1 MTTFTIGAALIVGA
15 AACITDLHSRRIP
28 NWLTFGAA
36 ALAFAFHYSGAGQA
50 GVQHAASGWIT
61 GLFLFMPL
69 FLLGGMGAGDV
80 KLLGALGA
88 WLGPEAAFWMA
99 IYCSMTGG
107 VLAVV
112 LALRHNYLLTAI
124 RNLKFLGK
132 FWWLS
137 GLRPMPS
144 LTLERGTGPRL
155 AYAVP
160 IFLGTVMTIW
170 LR

>member
-1 MTTFTIGAALIVGA
+1 MTTMTTGAALIIAA
-15 AACITDLHSRRIP
+15 AACITDVHSRRIP

-36 ALAFAFHYSGAGQA
+36 AAAFAFHFAEAGQA
-50 GVQHAASGWIT
+50 GAQQAAAGWVT

-80 KLLGALGA
+80 KLLAALGA
-88 WLGPEAAFWMA
+88 WLGPGAAFWLA
-99 IYCSMTGG
+99 IYGSMSGG
-107 VLAVV
+107 VLAVIV
-112 LALRHNYLLTAI
+112 ALRHNYLATAV
-124 RNLKFLGK
+124 RNLGLLGR

-137 GLRPMPS
+137 GPRQMPS

-160 IFLGTVMTIW
+160 LFLGTVITIW

>member
-1 MTTFTIGAALIVGA
+1 MTMTIGAALIIGV

-28 NWLTFGAA
+28 NWLTFGATA
-36 ALAFAFHYSGAGQA
+36 AAFAFHFANAGQA
-50 GVQHAASGWIT
+50 GAQQAAMGWVT

-80 KLLGALGA
+80 KLLAAFGA
-88 WLGPEAAFWMA
+88 WLGPSAAFWMA
-99 IYCSMTGG
+99 IYASMAGG

-112 LALRHNYLLTAI
+112 VALRHKYLGTACK
-124 RNLKFLGK
+124 NLRLLAT
-132 FWWLS
+132 FWWLV
-137 GLRPMPS
+137 GPRQMPS
-144 LTLERGTGPRL
+144 LTLERGKGPRL

-160 IFLGTVMTIW
+160 LFVGMVMTIW